1 MRALPARWTVTLTVA
16 VSVVVPAGARAATDP
31 APSPKLDSGLAQV
44 VRAEDAGRPI
54 DDVAAQ
60 HAVTVS
66 PGGRVLAEVYATT
79 APAAAERRID
89 GAGSDVDVI
98 AAAPGPGALSVATA
112 WVPVGE
118 LDAVAGVDG
127 VRAVLPVQGSIADT
141 GTVLSQGDAAHRGP
155 QARARGATGAGVK
168 VGVISD
174 SINQVAQDVGGT
186 LYTGIAASQAGGEL
200 PASVAVVTD
209 QAGGSDE
216 GRAMSEIVYDTA
228 PGITQ
233 MAFGSGTAGG
243 AAGKATVIDTL
254 VASGAK
260 VIADDIAS
268 LSEPFFQDGAVAQAA
283 DRARAAGVLYFASAG
298 NRARQSYESAPRFS
312 GAGTFHDFDPAAG
325 TDTTQ
330 TIVTV
335 PDAKTLTVF
344 LQWDEPWGAA
354 KTNIDATLVDAG
366 TAATLASA
374 VTNNATTGIPREN
387 VTWKNTT
394 GAAVSVGLRIR
405 YVGTASGG
413 GALTTLKYIANGD
426 FGTFAISEDATS
438 SDAINPDAAS
448 SRGALAVAAV
458 NWDDIGLNSATSFS
472 SRGPKTR
479 LFDATG
485 ARLAT
490 PEVRQKPDIA
500 AANRVATS
508 VPGFTTF
515 SGTSAAAPA
524 AAGVAALVL
533 SARPS
538 IPYSLLRAI
547 MTDPRTTSDCTAPG
561 LPDLDCGWGFVFAD
575 SAVAM
580 AQDTTPP
587 VVGLTGGPAAGAWAT
602 SDISVGWSA
611 TDPQSPTEVLS
622 GCVPFTV
629 TTDGETTRSCQARS
643 VGGTTTTNATVRR
656 DTVPPAAPT
665 IQGIGAT
672 SYAAGAL
679 PAPSAIAC
687 TSSDAT
693 SGLSSCVV
701 TGYDPNP
708 GTHTLT
714 AIATDNAGLR
724 STSTLTYTVAAAPAD
739 AVASVSRPVRA
750 SALIAMPSARACVKK
765 AKRLKLRISRPA
777 SGAVTLVRVKI
788 TGVKKLV
795 TRTKAGTITLPKLR
809 RKKGDCEG
817 HRDAD
822 RRAHRHGHPHLPP
835 LLSRPPGG

>member
-1 MRALPARWTVTLTVA
+1 MRPLLGRWTVTLTAAVA
-16 VSVVVPAGARAATDP
+16 LAAPAGAHA

-44 VRAEDAGRPI
+44 VRADDAGQPVQ
-54 DDVAAQ
+54 DVAAA

-79 APAAAERRID
+79 GPATAERRID
-89 GAGSDVDVI
+89 GAGDGVDVI

-112 WVPVGE
+112 WVPVE
-118 LDAVAGVDG
+118 QLDAVAEADG
-127 VRAVLPVQGSIADT
+127 VRTVLPVQGVIADT

-155 QARARGATGAGVK
+155 QARALGATGAGVK

-174 SINQVAQDVGGT
+174 SINQVSQSVGGT
-186 LYTGIAASQAGGEL
+186 PFTGIAASQAGGEL
-200 PASVAVVTD
+200 PASVAVISD
-209 QAGGSDE
+209 QTGGSDE
-216 GRAMSEIVYDTA
+216 GRAMSEIIYDTA

-243 AAGKATVIDTL
+243 SAGKVNAIDGLVAAG
-254 VASGAK
+254 AK
-260 VIADDIAS
+260 IIADDIAF
-268 LSEPFFQDGAVAQAA
+268 LSEPFFQDGAIAQAA

-298 NRARQSYESAPRFS
+298 NRGRQSYESAPRFS
-312 GAGTFHDFDPAAG
+312 GAGTFHDFDPGAG

-330 TIVTV
+330 TLVTV
-335 PDAKTLTVF
+335 PDGKTLTVF
-344 LQWDEPWGAA
+344 LQWDESWGAA
-354 KTNIDATLVDAG
+354 KTNIDTTLVNAAS
-366 TAATLASA
+366 AATLMSA

-387 VTWKNTT
+387 VSWTNTT
-394 GAAVSVGLRIR
+394 GADVSVGLRIR

-413 GALTTLKYIANGD
+413 PAVTTLKYIANGD
-426 FGTFAISEDATS
+426 FGTFGIGEYATS

-458 NWDDIGLNSATSFS
+458 NWDDIGLNSATGFS

-485 ARLAT
+485 ARLGT
-490 PEVRQKPDIA
+490 PDVRQKPDVA

-508 VPGFTTF
+508 VPGFLTF

-547 MTDPRTTSDCTAPG
+547 MTDPRTTSDCTGAG

-575 SAVAM
+575 TAVAM

-587 VVGLTGGPAAGAWAT
+587 VVGPTGAPAPGAWAT
-602 SDISVGWSA
+602 SDVNVAWSA
-611 TDPQSPTEVLS
+611 TDAQSPTEVLS
-622 GCVPFTV
+622 GCAPFTV
-629 TTDGETTRSCQARS
+629 TSDGETTRSCQVRS
-643 VGGTTTTNATVRR
+643 VGGTTTTNATIRR
-656 DTVPPAAPT
+656 DTVPPAAPS

-672 SYAAGAL
+672 TYAAGAL
-679 PAPSAIAC
+679 PAPSAISCA
-687 TSSDAT
+687 SSDAT
-693 SGLSSCVV
+693 SGLSSCGV
-701 TGYDPNP
+701 TGYDASP

-714 AIATDNAGLR
+714 ATATDNAGLR
-724 STSTLTYTVAAAPAD
+724 STSTLTYTVAPAATD
-739 AVASVSRPVRA
+739 AITSVGRKVSP
-750 SALIAMPSARACVKK
+750 SALIAMPSTRACVKRTR
-765 AKRLKLRISRPA
+765 RLKLRIAPPT
-777 SGAVTLVRVKI
+777 SGRVTLVRVRI

-795 TRTKAGTITLPKLR
+795 TRTKAGAITLPKLGR
-809 RKKGDCEG
+809 RKVTV
-817 HRDAD
+817 RVTVTLAD
-822 RRAHRHGHPHLPP
+822 GRTGSVSRTYRRC
-835 LLSRPPGG
+835 